1 MINKAIIV
9 RDNNGNVYLKVS
21 GKPLD
26 NSVCFKIE
34 EFVTE
39 PEGKIINLSK
49 EFEINLK
56 EE

>member
-1 MINKAIIV
+1 MNKAIII

-26 NSVCFKIE
+26 RPICFQIE

-39 PEGKIINLSK
+39 PEGKMTKLSK
-49 EFEINLK
+49 EFEINLG

>member
-1 MINKAIIV
+1 MNKAIIV
-9 RDNNGNVYLKVS
+9 RDNNGNVYLKIS
-21 GKPLD
+21 GEPLD
-26 NSVCFKIE
+26 RPVYFKIE
-34 EFVTE
+34 EFTTD